1 VSVAKKKAAAAEAA
15 KRMRIFYAVL
25 AVVAVA
31 GIGGIAWAIAG
42 QWTGGAITGPVELG
56 DVAGARALMEMARPE
71 IAGDT
76 DAPVQLIV
84 FSDFEC
90 PYCAQFAL
98 QVKPPLRDNYVN
110 DGSVQIVY
118 YDFPL
123 PNHRQSFIA
132 ARAARCA
139 GDQDRFWE
147 YHDLLLAEQAAWARR
162 ANAMDDFLTYADRL
176 GLDRSGFGACL
187 RSDRHALTVTA
198 NLHLAERLGVTG
210 TPTVFVNGRRIAN
223 WSYGELARH
232 IDGEL
237 GR

>member
-1 VSVAKKKAAAAEAA
+1 MVAKKKAAAAQAA
-15 KRMRIFYAVL
+15 KRMRIFYTVL
-25 AVVAVA
+25 AAVAVA
-31 GIGGIAWAIAG
+31 GIGGIAWAVAG
-42 QWTGGAITGPVELG
+42 QRAGGATTGPVDLG
-56 DVAGARALMEMARPE
+56 DVSDARALMEMARPE
-71 IAGDT
+71 VAGVSE
-76 DAPVQLIV
+76 APVQLIV

-110 DGSVQIVY
+110 DGKVQIVY

-123 PNHRQSFIA
+123 PNHRQSFLA

-147 YHDLLLAEQAAWARR
+147 YHDLLLAEQAGWARKS
-162 ANAMDDFLTYADRL
+162 NATDDFLGYAERL
-176 GLDRSGFGACL
+176 GLDRSDFGSCL
-187 RSDRHALTVTA
+187 RSDRHARTVTA
-198 NLHLAERLGVTG
+198 NLRLAERLGVTG

-223 WSYGELARH
+223 WSYDQLAGH